1 MKRTFASAKVL
12 LSILLIPTQPFGEGA
27 ILILGLLLGIV
38 LQYYL
43 KRPF

>member
-1 MKRTFASAKVL
+1 MKRTFADAKVL
-12 LSILLIPTQPFGEGA
+12 LIPPIPTQQFGKGPIRA
-27 ILILGLLLGIV
+27 LALLLGII

>member
-12 LSILLIPTQPFGEGA
+12 FILLIPTQQFGKGP
-27 ILILGLLLGIV
+27 ILTLGLLLGII